1 MNLIKLEGISFS
13 YPERT
18 IFENL
23 SFELEAGLRLGIM
36 GPNGT
41 GKTTLVRLIM
51 GLNRPSQG
59 RVIIFGKERRR
70 EEDFYEV
77 RARIGFLFQDPD
89 DQLFC
94 PTVAEDVAFGPL
106 NLGWPRQEVEKIVRE
121 TLRLLGLKGFENR
134 LIHRLSGGEKRLVA
148 LATVLAMKPEA
159 LILDEPTGDLDPLNT
174 ARLMNVLETFGK
186 SQIIISHDYHFLARL
201 CNRILWL
208 EGNAFK
214 EIPVE
219 TPGRNPADTI
229 YQPYSL
235 R

>member
-1 MNLIKLEGISFS
+1 MNLIKLEGIFFS

-36 GPNGT
+36 GPNGA

-94 PTVAEDVAFGPL
+94 PTEPKMLPL
-106 NLGWPRQEVEKIVRE
+106 AP
-121 TLRLLGLKGFENR
+121 
-134 LIHRLSGGEKRLVA
+134 
-148 LATVLAMKPEA
+148 
-159 LILDEPTGDLDPLNT
+159 
-174 ARLMNVLETFGK
+174 
-186 SQIIISHDYHFLARL
+186 
-201 CNRILWL
+201 
-208 EGNAFK
+208 
-214 EIPVE
+214 
-219 TPGRNPADTI
+219 
-229 YQPYSL
+229 
-235 R
+235 